1 MSAIESGRFSSEKLR
16 FFRDLKGE
24 SLKQVSDDVGYSVTT
39 LSKWEKGRSIPN
51 FSGIMSLSK
60 HFNVDHHFFLS
71 RVDVPEFDGPVF
83 FRKAA
88 VLPKRK
94 VTQAQSKEKGFAIV
108 DGLLT
113 EILNLP
119 TYAEPS
125 YANKSKDFEILSYE
139 TIDRIADNVRSQF
152 NLGDG
157 PIANMTLIV
166 ERMGIRVKFSDLESE
181 KIDAVTGNIMSRP
194 YILLNSRRL
203 SSVRLRFNL
212 AHELGHILLH
222 AHYPSNIINSSSNL
236 KTIESEANHFAGALL
251 MPDYGIS
258 LDMIRTNMS
267 YIIELKKH
275 WKVAIQALVYRG
287 NEMGLISDSQALFL
301 RQTIY
306 RNKWRINEPL
316 DDEIPIERPSY
327 IQSAIKFSN
336 DNSNYSLK
344 EISRATGLSIAEVNY
359 WLINEKTS
367 SLDDK
372 QESGLRLL

>member
-1 MSAIESGRFSSEKLR
+1 M
-16 FFRDLKGE
+16 
-24 SLKQVSDDVGYSVTT
+24 
-39 LSKWEKGRSIPN
+39 
-51 FSGIMSLSK
+51 
-60 HFNVDHHFFLS
+60 
-71 RVDVPEFDGPVF
+71 
-83 FRKAA
+83 
-88 VLPKRK
+88 
-94 VTQAQSKEKGFAIV
+94 
-108 DGLLT
+108 
-113 EILNLP
+113 
-119 TYAEPS
+119 
-125 YANKSKDFEILSYE
+125 SYE